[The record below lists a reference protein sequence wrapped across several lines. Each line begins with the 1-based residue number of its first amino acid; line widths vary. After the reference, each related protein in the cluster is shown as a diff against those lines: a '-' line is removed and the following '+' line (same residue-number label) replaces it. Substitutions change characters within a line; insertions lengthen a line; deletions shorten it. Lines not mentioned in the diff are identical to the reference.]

1 MLIDSH
7 VHFDDPRF
15 DNDRDAV
22 YQRAKQAGVIAMIMP
37 ATIAE
42 SWPKTKQ
49 CSDQYEN
56 VFPAYG
62 LHPYFIDQHKREHL
76 DQLKGWIK
84 KEQPVAVGEC
94 GLDYFLPELDQEK
107 QKNFFEAQLEIAKES
122 DLPIIIHARSAVEDV
137 INLIRKSGHQKGMIH
152 SYNGSLQQAKQLI
165 DLGYYLSFGG
175 TATYTRAKK
184 LRTLIKE
191 LPLESLL
198 IETDAPDQP
207 CVGHKDQRNE
217 PEFIVEVLK
226 TFAELRSETKERI
239 AQQTMQNAISLF
251 NLPNRFSFPRAPK
264 EVPLGYS
271 CVGMHT

>member
-7 VHFDDPRF
+7 VHFDDKRF
-15 DNDRDAV
+15 DEDRDAV

-37 ATIAE
+37 AITAD

-49 CSDQYEN
+49 ISDQHEN

-62 LHPYFIDQHKREHL
+62 LHPYFIDQHKTEHL
-76 DQLKGWIK
+76 DQLKDWIK

-107 QKNFFEAQLEIAKES
+107 QKNFFETQLKIAKEF
-122 DLPIIIHARSAVEDV
+122 DIPVIIHARSAVEDV
-137 INLIRKSGHQKGMIH
+137 INLIKKSGHYKGMIH

-175 TATYTRAKK
+175 AVTYTRAKK
-184 LRTLIKE
+184 LRSLIKE
-191 LPLESLL
+191 LPLDSLL

-207 CVGHKDQRNE
+207 GADHEGQRNE
-217 PEFIVEVLK
+217 PTFIIGVLE
-226 TFAELRSETKERI
+226 TFAELRSESRETI
-239 AQQTMQNAISLF
+239 AKQTMHNTVRLF
-251 NLPNRFSFPRAPK
+251 NL
-264 EVPLGYS
+264 ELGKGS
-271 CVGMHT
+271 